1 MEKASLKL
9 LFVFILIFQKE
20 LKP

>member
-9 LFVFILIFQKE
+9 LFVFVLIFQKE